1 MYVSWEAEQIVANVL
16 EILRSRSGFDH
27 WFDQIDVETRLGI
40 IEDLQETVEGTLE
53 DYQLTL
59 EEDGSDY

>member
-1 MYVSWEAEQIVANVL
+1 MYASYEAEQIVSNVL

-40 IEDLQETVEGTLE
+40 IEDLWEVVDGTIE
-53 DYQLTL
+53 DYQLNL